1 MKVINQHQKLLKK
14 GNICIRTE
22 ASAAIGY
29 GHVSRCIALAQMLLL
44 DFNITFYCKSIPKDL
59 ESEILNDGFQ
69 CEKITSESNFL
80 KQLTSHDIVI
90 LDGYDFDT
98 NYQRK
103 IKSQGSKLVCIDD
116 LNDKHFLA
124 DVIINYGVLFNEG
137 EYKCESYTDLY
148 LGLNYSLLR
157 KPFREEMKV
166 SLSTVKKSRNKT
178 AFVCF
183 GGTDVFNLTA
193 KAIDALVS
201 CNISKINVVVGGGF
215 AYSDG
220 LDLFTNSTIELFQ
233 SVNAVKMLS
242 IMKASDFAI
251 VPASTILLELFTVG
265 MPVITG
271 YYVPNQKPSL
281 AVLSEKG
288 LIINCGDMISNYV
301 GKLKDA
307 IDGIVN
313 SSDFSASAKQKSI
326 MSDPEKKFQ
335 QIFND
340 LQNA

>member
-1 MKVINQHQKLLKK
+1 MKVSNQDEILPIK
-14 GNICIRTE
+14 GNIYIRTD
-22 ASAAIGY
+22 ASEEIGY
-29 GHVSRCIALAQMLLL
+29 GHISRCIALAQMLFR

-69 CEKITSESNFL
+69 CEKITSESNFF
-80 KQLTSHDIVI
+80 KQLTSNDIVI

-124 DVIINYGVLFNEG
+124 DVIINYGVLFNERD
-137 EYKCESYTDLY
+137 YKCEGYTDLY
-148 LGLNYSLLR
+148 LGLKYSLLR

-166 SLSTVKKSRNKT
+166 SLSTLKKMQNIT

-183 GGTDVFNLTA
+183 GGSDVFNLTV
-193 KAIDALVS
+193 KTIDVLVS

-215 AYSDG
+215 AYSVD
-220 LDLFTNSTIELFQ
+220 LDLYTNSKIELFQ
-233 SVNAVKMLS
+233 SVDAVKMIA

-251 VPASTILLELFTVG
+251 VPASTIMLELFTVG

-281 AVLSEKG
+281 AILSEKG
-288 LIINCGDMISNYV
+288 LIVNCGDMLINYV

-313 SSDFSASAKQKSI
+313 SNDFSASAKQKSI